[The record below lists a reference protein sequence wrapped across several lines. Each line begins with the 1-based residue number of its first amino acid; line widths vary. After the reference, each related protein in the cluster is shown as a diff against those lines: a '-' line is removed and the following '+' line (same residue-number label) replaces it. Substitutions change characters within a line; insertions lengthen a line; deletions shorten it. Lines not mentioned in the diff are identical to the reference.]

1 MTPVNSPCLGTKSA
15 QLMPGID
22 CVQRSTGV
30 QSADTAADLR
40 KVTEVSARLNLERT
54 PSLVGGR
61 VERFGDIAKMIDKW
75 EMLEED
81 DKEWKVEEGIRRGG
95 RRLSRRVSEL
105 LGGVWRVR
113 GLWNGRTGYWW
124 NTFRVRYIFFTY
136 MLI

>member
-1 MTPVNSPCLGTKSA
+1 M
-15 QLMPGID
+15 
-22 CVQRSTGV
+22 
-30 QSADTAADLR
+30 R
-40 KVTEVSARLNLERT
+40 KVTEVSASPNLEKT

-105 LGGVWRVR
+105 LGGVWRGR
-113 GLWNGRTGYWW
+113 GGWNGRTGYWW
-124 NTFRVRYIFFTY
+124 N
-136 MLI
+136 